1 MNENENFSKPFS
13 DEEIIRRVLTDE
25 KHLYE
30 NIMCKYNQRLYR
42 ISMSIIMDS
51 EEAKDIVQSSYIK
64 AYEHLSDFQFKS
76 DFSTWLTRILINES
90 FLHLHQKQRIPRIYK
105 HGLKSLTCAMNHLY
119 KHCSTKN

>member
-1 MNENENFSKPFS
+1 MNERATFLFQPLS
-13 DEEIIRRVLTDE
+13 DEEIIRRVLASE

-42 ISMSIIMDS
+42 ISMSIVNDS

-76 DFSTWLTRILINES
+76 EFA
-90 FLHLHQKQRIPRIYK
+90 
-105 HGLKSLTCAMNHLY
+105 HG
-119 KHCSTKN
+119 